1 MSTLECTGVGVGI
14 DKGFTFGGALEVLF
28 AFWAPVALILSGAFE
43 FSSEEVAGSCADVA
57 VVGRSRENF
66 AHVVGVVRLDAFF
79 LDSISTRFEEFA
91 ASFAV
96 VGVGVHDAARVASAS

>member
-1 MSTLECTGVGVGI
+1 MRALESTGVGVGI
-14 DKGFTFGGALEVLF
+14 DKGFAGGDALDGG
-28 AFWAPVALILSGAFE
+28 FWAPVALILSGAFE